1 MAFST
6 EEEETLETLKR
17 WWNESGKSLLLGVVV
32 FGVGYLGWG
41 QWQNMQQASSAAASD
56 IYEEIGVTVVLGPGV
71 QLDDDAIA
79 NAKQLIAQL
88 KDEHSDSVYALYGAL
103 YGARLAVDDR
113 DLDTAENELQ
123 WILDNAQSGF
133 FAETD
138 ESLLITAKLRLARV
152 ILAKDEAQRALD
164 VLTGINPGAFEAE
177 YEEIRG
183 DVYVALGQLVEA
195 QASYQA
201 ARDAGS
207 TSDTLQMKL
216 DDIALD
222 S

>member
-1 MAFST
+1 VAFST
-6 EEEETLETLKR
+6 EEEETLESLKR

-88 KDEHSDSVYALYGAL
+88 KEEHSSSVYALYGAL

-113 DLDTAENELQ
+113 DLDTAESELQ

-133 FAETD
+133 MSETD

-164 VLTGINPGAFEAE
+164 VLAGVSPGAFEAE

-183 DVYVALGQLVEA
+183 DIYVELGQLVEA

>member
-1 MAFST
+1 VAFST

-17 WWNESGKSLLLGVVV
+17 WWNESGKSLLLGVIV
-32 FGVGYLGWG
+32 FGVGYLGWI
-41 QWQNMQQASSAAASD
+41 QWQSMQVASSASASD

-71 QLDDDAIA
+71 QLDDEAVA
-79 NAKQLIAQL
+79 NAKRLIAQL
-88 KDEHSDSVYALYGAL
+88 KEEHSTSVYALYGAL

-113 DLDTAENELQ
+113 DLNTAESELQ
-123 WILDNAQSGF
+123 WLVDNAQSGLF
-133 FAETD
+133 SSTD

-152 ILAKDEAQRALD
+152 ILAKGEAPRALA
-164 VLTGINPGAFEAE
+164 LLAGLNPGAFEAE

-183 DVYVALGQLVEA
+183 DVYVALGQMTEA

-216 DDIALD
+216 DDIALE

>member
-6 EEEETLETLKR
+6 EEEETLDSIKR
-17 WWNESGKSLLLGVVV
+17 WWNESGKSLLLGVIV
-32 FGVGYLGWG
+32 FAVGYLGWM
-41 QWQNMQQASSAAASD
+41 QWQRMQASSSAAASD
-56 IYEEIGVTVVLGPGV
+56 IYEQIGVTVVLGPGV
-71 QLDDDAIA
+71 QLTDEAIA
-79 NAKQLIAQL
+79 NAQRLIAEL
-88 KDEHSDSVYALYGAL
+88 KEEHSGSVYALYGAL

-113 DLDTAENELQ
+113 DLDGAEDELQ
-123 WILDNAQSGF
+123 WIIDNAKTGLFSS
-133 FAETD
+133 TD

-152 ILAKDEAQRALD
+152 ILAKGEAQRALD
-164 VLTGINPGAFEAE
+164 LLAGVAPGAFEAE
-177 YEEIRG
+177 YAEIRG
-183 DVYVALGQLVEA
+183 DAFVAVGSLSEA

-216 DDIALD
+216 DDLALD